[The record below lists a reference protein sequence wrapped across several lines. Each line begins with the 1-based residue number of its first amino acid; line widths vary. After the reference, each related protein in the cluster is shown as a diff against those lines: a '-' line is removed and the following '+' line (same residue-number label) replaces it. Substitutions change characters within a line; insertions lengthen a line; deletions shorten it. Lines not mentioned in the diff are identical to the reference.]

1 MNPLLSIIIPTRNRY
16 EYLYSCL
23 FSLLE
28 NYNDLNVE
36 IILHDNSTDIMPL
49 NVQEIIKTNPIIK
62 YYKIEG
68 WISGWENFERAI
80 GLSSGQYLTMI
91 GDDDSL
97 SKYLLDAVHFMIH
110 NDVDALNA
118 PFAHYVWPDIQ
129 SRVFKKSFSGKMEI
143 PKFNG
148 EVRELSVDIEINK
161 LLDKGGTSLVELPR
175 MYYGIVKREIIEK
188 VKESSGCY
196 IPGPSPDMA
205 NAVSMAMY
213 VNKLYF
219 ADFPLFLAGNSS
231 KSTAGMGAK
240 GEHIGK
246 IENIA
251 SLPKDC
257 SLNWS
262 TLVPKYWSG
271 PTFWAE
277 SATKA
282 LEKTGNKRHLKEFNY
297 IRLYANCLVFN
308 PSWKKA
314 TWFSLNH
321 YTQTFDRN
329 KFVVLFE
336 LYFYII
342 MVWANRF
349 RMLLKNSISVI
360 NKIFFGKKNN
370 HFVKNVYEASLVLNK
385 KLYALSKTS
394 ALFNYIKIHILIL
407 SVCNL

>member
-1 MNPLLSIIIPTRNRY
+1 MSPLLSIIIPTRNRY

-28 NYNDLNVE
+28 NYNNLNVE
-36 IILHDNSTDIMPL
+36 IILHDNSTDIMPI
-49 NVQEIIKTNPIIK
+49 NVLEIIKANTIIR
-62 YYKIEG
+62 YYKIDG

-97 SKYLLDAVHFMIH
+97 SKYLLDAIHFMKA
-110 NDVDALNA
+110 NDVDALNS
-118 PFAHYVWPDIQ
+118 PFAHYIWPDIQ

-143 PKFNG
+143 LKFNG
-148 EVRELSVDIEINK
+148 KIREIVVENQIAK
-161 LLDKGGTSLVELPR
+161 LLSSGGTSLVELPR

-188 VKESSGCY
+188 VKHVSGNY

-205 NAVSMAMY
+205 NAVSMVMFTTKMY
-213 VNKLYF
+213 HV
-219 ADFPLFLAGNSS
+219 DFPLFIAGNSS

-257 SLNWS
+257 AFNWS

-277 SATKA
+277 SALKA
-282 LEKTGNKRHLKEFNY
+282 LERSGGEVHLLKFNY
-297 IRLYANCLVFN
+297 IRLYASCLVFN
-308 PSWKKA
+308 SSWKKD
-314 TWFSLNH
+314 
-321 YTQTFDRN
+321 TFFTIKYYAKTFNRN
-329 KFVVLFE
+329 LFMVYIQ
-336 LYFYII
+336 LYFHISLI
-342 MVWANRF
+342 WINRL
-349 RMLLKNSISVI
+349 RILIKNIFKVLSKKTIKESESESIED
-360 NKIFFGKKNN
+360 
-370 HFVKNVYEASLVLNK
+370 VYQASLILNDRLHTIANTDVFFK
-385 KLYALSKTS
+385 
-394 ALFNYIKIHILIL
+394 
-407 SVCNL
+407 